1 MSFLSQTKHKLFK
14 TQNMRYFYNWKTVRH
29 ILFSKLNSWKQ
40 VVKGTP
46 IWGPL
51 DETEEEQNYEKLP
64 TGLIYT
70 EVLGWIL
77 LISFFDW
84 R

>member
-1 MSFLSQTKHKLFK
+1 MK
-14 TQNMRYFYNWKTVRH
+14 TSSEGKPY
-29 ILFSKLNSWKQ
+29 
-40 VVKGTP
+40 

-51 DETEEEQNYEKLP
+51 DEKEEEQNYEKLP